1 MKNSNR
7 VLIIDFDNTLVNS
20 SETILHMLYWK
31 NRHKTNNTFSYNPNI
46 LKWDFTPYAKTE
58 EDTSFCKAQFNKQ
71 RFYDELEPMEG
82 ALEVLRELHKNYR
95 IVVCSNRNVENIEMF
110 VTTVRNLFGD
120 VVDDIIPLIDNFDK
134 SVIKG
139 HIRIDDKIE
148 CMMNDDNSFNIL
160 FGNYGYN
167 KICDEDDFDIRAYTW
182 NDVLEIIKNIE
193 EFI

>member
-1 MKNSNR
+1 MKNSR
-7 VLIIDFDNTLVNS
+7 RTIVIDFDNTLVNS
-20 SETILHMLYWK
+20 SETILRMLYWK
-31 NRHKTNNTFSYNPNI
+31 NRHKTNNTFRYNPNI

-58 EDTSFCKAQFNKQ
+58 EDIKFCKSQFNKQ
-71 RFYDELEPMEG
+71 KFYDELEPMEG
-82 ALEVLRELHKNYR
+82 ALEVLRELHKDYR
-95 IVVCSNRNVENIEMF
+95 IVVCSNRNVENVEMF
-110 VTTVRNLFGD
+110 ITTVRNLFGD
-120 VVDDIIPLIDNFDK
+120 VIDDIVPLIDNFDK
-134 SVIKG
+134 SIIKC

-167 KICDEDDFDIRAYTW
+167 KKADEDYFDVRAFSW

>member
-7 VLIIDFDNTLVNS
+7 VLIVDFDNTLVNS
-20 SETILHMLYWK
+20 SETILRMLYWK

-58 EDTSFCKAQFNKQ
+58 EDTNFCKAQFNKQ

-120 VVDDIIPLIDNFDK
+120 IVDDIVPIIDEFDK
-134 SVIKG
+134 SIIKAD
-139 HIRIDDKIE
+139 IRIDDKIE

-167 KICDEDDFDIRAYTW
+167 KNCDEDDFDCRAYTW
-182 NDVLEIIKNIE
+182 KEVLEIIKNIE